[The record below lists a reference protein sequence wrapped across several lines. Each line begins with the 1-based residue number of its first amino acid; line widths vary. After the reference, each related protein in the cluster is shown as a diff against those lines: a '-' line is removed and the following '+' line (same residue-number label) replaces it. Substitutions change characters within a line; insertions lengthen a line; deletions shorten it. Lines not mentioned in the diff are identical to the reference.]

1 MDTETIWVGI
11 IIPIVIGPLAV
22 FFKSLYDNYK
32 NNKNETAKIKYNEKL
47 DTLKSQLNDFYYP
60 LYIKLIC
67 LYNYDYNIPISS
79 DILDKMCDNDNH
91 DCSSQEQS
99 NESSDN
105 EETNICRGYYLQKN
119 NSYHKCNN
127 IIPINSIED
136 ICKECRWKSCHGTV
150 NLQIEE
156 KGKTK
161 DKTKNKN
168 KDSVTLDF
176 TANNFDDQIEE
187 NKMERELKKLEFLKY
202 KENGEC
208 DRETVKEMKKNITT
222 LYAEIKTILSEKML
236 LANPNVY
243 MKEHFI
249 QLLKYID
256 LYLVSNNKKCELSI
270 YEKYGIRN
278 NTVKVLKIVE
288 KKVYKLNNK
297 HHRLIKNGPFT
308 DN

>member
-1 MDTETIWVGI
+1 MDTETVWIGI

-47 DTLKSQLNDFYYP
+47 DTLKNQLNDFYYP

-67 LYNYDYNIPISS
+67 LYNYDYNIPISRES
-79 DILDKMCDNDNH
+79 LDKMCQNDNH
-91 DCSSQEQS
+91 DCSSQEQT

-105 EETNICRGYYLQKN
+105 EETNICRGYYMQEN
-119 NSYHKCNN
+119 RSYHKCNN

-136 ICKECRWKSCHGTV
+136 ICKECRWKNCNGTIK
-150 NLQIEE
+150 LQIEE
-156 KGKTK
+156 KGKV
-161 DKTKNKN
+161 KN
-168 KDSVTLDF
+168 KDAITLDF
-176 TANNFDDQIEE
+176 RGSNLDDELDE
-187 NKMERELKKLEFLKY
+187 SKMERELKKMEFLKY
-202 KENGEC
+202 QENGEC
-208 DRETVKEMKKNITT
+208 DRETVKEMKQNITT
-222 LYAEIKTILSEKML
+222 LYTEIKTLLSQKML

-256 LYLVSNNKKCELSI
+256 LYLISTHTHCELSI

-297 HHRLIKNGPFT
+297 HHQLIKNGPF
-308 DN
+308 NYH

>member
-1 MDTETIWVGI
+1 MDTETVWIGI
-11 IIPIVIGPLAV
+11 IIPIVIGPICV

-32 NNKNETAKIKYNEKL
+32 NNKNETAKIKYYERL
-47 DTLKSQLNDFYYP
+47 DTLKHQLNDFYYP

-67 LYNYDYNIPISS
+67 LYNYDYNIPISRET
-79 DILDKMCDNDNH
+79 LLKMGNSDNH

-105 EETNICRGYYLQKN
+105 EETNICRGYYLQDN
-119 NSYHKCNN
+119 DSYHKCNN

-136 ICKECRWKSCHGTV
+136 ICKECRWKSCNGTV
-150 NLQIEE
+150 KLQIEE
-156 KGKTK
+156 KGK
-161 DKTKNKN
+161 NKHPREVVIN
-168 KDSVTLDF
+168 FSD
-176 TANNFDDQIEE
+176 NNIDDEVDE
-187 NKMERELKKLEFLKY
+187 NKMERELKKMEFLKNHDTNN
-202 KENGEC
+202 KQC
-208 DRETVKEMKKNITT
+208 DQETIKEMKTNIER
-222 LYAEIKTILSEKML
+222 LYKEVKLLLSENML

-256 LYLVSNNKKCELSI
+256 LYLISTSTHCELSI

-288 KKVYKLNNK
+288 KKVYKLNHK
-297 HHRLIKNGPFT
+297 HRELIKNGPFVV
-308 DN
+308 N